1 MIVVK
6 KGSRSRPS
14 KNGKNNRIKRKKGRN
29 STMCMKPQVITKMS
43 L

>member
-1 MIVVK
+1 MIAVK

-29 STMCMKPQVITKMS
+29 STMYMKRQVIMKTS